1 MAYWPSMTG
10 SWGVRGAE
18 YQLLIGQRSL
28 NKASDWSVI
37 ALETLVAN
45 VPSLAPQEARPR
57 ALRQCEPLIS
67 QYLDT
72 GL

>member
-1 MAYWPSMTG
+1 MAYWPSMTS
-10 SWGVRGAE
+10 SWGARGAE
-18 YQLLIGQRSL
+18 YQLLIGQCSL
-28 NKASDWSVI
+28 NKASDWPVI

-57 ALRQCEPLIS
+57 ALRQCKPLIG